1 MRVDFGSRYSTART
15 RILGYLSDLE
25 WHTHRELA
33 HIGGNRY
40 GARLGELRRLGYLIE
55 SRDIE
60 DGHGKRYRL
69 QALEPAARRAKRV
82 KLLIPERDAEKL
94 VPLAQIHGLSPAARD
109 AIDDALASYRANR
122 SKL

>member
-25 WHTHRELA
+25 WHSHRELA

-55 SRDIE
+55 SRDIV
-60 DGHGKRYRL
+60 DGHGKWYRL
-69 QALEPAARRAKRV
+69 QALEPSVRRTKRV
-82 KLLIPERDAEKL
+82 KVLLSERDAEM
-94 VPLAQIHGLSPAARD
+94 VQQVAQIHGLSSAGRD

>member
-25 WHTHRELA
+25 WHSHRELA

-40 GARLGELRRLGYLIE
+40 GARLGELRRLGYLIA
-55 SRDIE
+55 SRDIA

-69 QALEPAARRAKRV
+69 EALEPGARRAKRV
-82 KLLIPERDAEKL
+82 KMLLSERDAEKVQQ
-94 VPLAQIHGLSPAARD
+94 VPGLSPAGRD

>member
-1 MRVDFGSRYSTART
+1 MKADFGSRYSTART
-15 RILGYLSDLE
+15 RILGYLSDLK

-55 SRDIE
+55 SRDIV

-69 QALEPAARRAKRV
+69 QALEPSMRKPKRV
-82 KLLIPERDAEKL
+82 KMLLSERDAEMVAQ
-94 VPLAQIHGLSPAARD
+94 VPGLSPAGRD

-122 SKL
+122 TKL